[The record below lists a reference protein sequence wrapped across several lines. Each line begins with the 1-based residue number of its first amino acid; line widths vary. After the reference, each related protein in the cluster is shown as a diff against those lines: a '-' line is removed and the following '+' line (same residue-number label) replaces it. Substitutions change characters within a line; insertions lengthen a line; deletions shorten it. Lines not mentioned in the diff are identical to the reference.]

1 MASIHEFIKEEI
13 SKLKTENLY
22 RRLRTVENQNGSLI
36 VDKKKIINFNSND
49 YLGLSSNQTI
59 IKNMVKEFNEISQ
72 CSSRLVGGNHLNIEK
87 LEQVLSKHRKTESSL
102 VYTTGYSAVQGVIST
117 LSDRDTTIFSDELNH
132 ASIIDGCRLGNAKI
146 KIFRHND
153 TEHLLELLGSVSGKK
168 ILVTEG
174 VFSIKGDMSN
184 LNSICNF
191 AKEFG
196 VFTIVDDAHG
206 DFVFGKNGSGTP
218 SELKV
223 NNLVDIHISSLSKA
237 LGCFGGYVACN
248 EMVRDYLINRSRQ
261 FIFTSALPTHLC
273 NSALYAISIA
283 KKGILQRR
291 LFNNIR
297 FLQNGLRKIGYDIGN
312 SCSQIIPIH
321 IGSENLAVKFADKL
335 LQKGIFVHP
344 MRFPTVKMGC
354 AVLRLSLSA
363 SHTKEQLIYTLKEL
377 KNIGKKHKVIFSHK

>member
-13 SKLKTENLY
+13 SKLKSENLY
-22 RRLRTVENQNGSLI
+22 RRLRIIENQNRSLI

-49 YLGLSSNQTI
+49 YLGLASNQAI
-59 IKNMVKEFNEISQ
+59 IKNTVKEFDEISQ
-72 CSSRLVGGNHLNIEK
+72 CSSRLVGGNHINIEK

-102 VYTTGYSAVQGVIST
+102 VYTTGYSAVQGVMST
-117 LSDRDTTIFSDELNH
+117 LSDSDTTIFSDELNH

-153 TEHLLELLGSVSGKK
+153 TEHLLELLGGVSGKK

-174 VFSIKGDMSN
+174 IFSIEGDMSN

-291 LFNNIR
+291 LFNNVR

-377 KNIGKKHKVIFSHK
+377 KNIGKKHKVI

>member
-22 RRLRTVENQNGSLI
+22 RRLRIVENQNGSLI

-49 YLGLSSNQTI
+49 YLGLSSNQAI
-59 IKNMVKEFNEISQ
+59 IKNTVKEFDEISQ

-102 VYTTGYSAVQGVIST
+102 VYTTGYSAVQGVMST

-153 TEHLLELLGSVSGKK
+153 TEHLLELLGGVSGKK

-174 VFSIKGDMSN
+174 IFSIEGDMSN

-291 LFNNIR
+291 LFNNVK

-377 KNIGKKHKVIFSHK
+377 KNIGKKHKVI

>member
-22 RRLRTVENQNGSLI
+22 RRLRIVENQNGSLI

-59 IKNMVKEFNEISQ
+59 IKNTVKEFDEISQ

-153 TEHLLELLGSVSGKK
+153 TDHLLDLLGGVSGKK

-174 VFSIKGDMSN
+174 IFSIEGDMSN
-184 LNSICNF
+184 LNSICKF

-196 VFTIVDDAHG
+196 IFTIVDDAHG

-248 EMVRDYLINRSRQ
+248 EVVRDYLINTSRQ

-283 KKGILQRR
+283 KKGILQQR
-291 LFNNIR
+291 LFNNVK

-377 KNIGKKHKVIFSHK
+377 KYIGKKHKVV

>member
-1 MASIHEFIKEEI
+1 LASIHEFIKEEI

-22 RRLRTVENQNGSLI
+22 RRLRIVENQNGSLI

-59 IKNMVKEFNEISQ
+59 IKNTVKEFDEISQ

-153 TEHLLELLGSVSGKK
+153 TEHLLDLLGGVSGKK

-174 VFSIKGDMSN
+174 IFSIEGDMSN
-184 LNSICNF
+184 LNSICKF
-191 AKEFG
+191 AKEVG

-248 EMVRDYLINRSRQ
+248 EVVRDYLINRSRQ

-291 LFNNIR
+291 LFNNVK

-377 KNIGKKHKVIFSHK
+377 KYIGKKHKVV

>member
-1 MASIHEFIKEEI
+1 LASIHEFVKEEI

-22 RRLRTVENQNGSLI
+22 RRLRIVENQNGSLI

-49 YLGLSSNQTI
+49 YLGLSSNQAI
-59 IKNMVKEFNEISQ
+59 IKNMKKEFDEISQ

-117 LSDRDTTIFSDELNH
+117 ISDRDTTIFSDELNH

-153 TEHLLELLGSVSGKK
+153 TEHLLELLGGVLGKK

-174 VFSIKGDMSN
+174 VFSIGGDMSN
-184 LNSICNF
+184 LNSICNL

-196 VFTIVDDAHG
+196 AFTIVDDAHG

-283 KKGILQRR
+283 KKGNLQRR

-312 SCSQIIPIH
+312 SCSQIIPLH

-377 KNIGKKHKVIFSHK
+377 KNIGKKHKVI

>member
-22 RRLRTVENQNGSLI
+22 RRLRIVENQNGSLI

-49 YLGLSSNQTI
+49 YLGLSSNQAI
-59 IKNMVKEFNEISQ
+59 IKNMVKEFDEISQ

-153 TEHLLELLGSVSGKK
+153 TEHLLELLGGVSGKK

-174 VFSIKGDMSN
+174 VFSIEGDMSN

-291 LFNNIR
+291 LFNNVR

-363 SHTKEQLIYTLKEL
+363 SHTKEQLVYTLKEL
-377 KNIGKKHKVIFSHK
+377 KSIGKKHKVI

>member
-1 MASIHEFIKEEI
+1 LASIHEFIKEEI

-59 IKNMVKEFNEISQ
+59 IKNMIKEFDEISQ

-87 LEQVLSKHRKTESSL
+87 LEHVLSKHRKTESSL

-132 ASIIDGCRLGNAKI
+132 ASIIDGCCLGNAKI

-174 VFSIKGDMSN
+174 VFSIEGDMSN

-196 VFTIVDDAHG
+196 AFTIVDDAHG

-321 IGSENLAVKFADKL
+321 IGSENLAIKFADKL

-377 KNIGKKHKVIFSHK
+377 KNIGKKHKVI

>member
-1 MASIHEFIKEEI
+1 LASIHEFIKEEI

-59 IKNMVKEFNEISQ
+59 IKNMIKEFDEISQ

-174 VFSIKGDMSN
+174 VFSIEGDMSN

-196 VFTIVDDAHG
+196 AFTIVDDAHG

-297 FLQNGLRKIGYDIGN
+297 FLQNGLRKIGYNIGN

-377 KNIGKKHKVIFSHK
+377 KNIGNKHKVI

>member
-22 RRLRTVENQNGSLI
+22 RRLRTVENQNGFLI

-49 YLGLSSNQTI
+49 YLGLSSNQAI
-59 IKNMVKEFNEISQ
+59 IKNMIKEFDEISQ

-174 VFSIKGDMSN
+174 VFSIEGDMSN

-196 VFTIVDDAHG
+196 AFTIVDDAHG

-297 FLQNGLRKIGYDIGN
+297 FLQNGLRTIGYDIGN
-312 SCSQIIPIH
+312 SSSQIIPIH

-377 KNIGKKHKVIFSHK
+377 KNIGKKHKVI

>member
-13 SKLKTENLY
+13 SKLKSENLY
-22 RRLRTVENQNGSLI
+22 RRLRIVENQNGSLI

-49 YLGLSSNQTI
+49 YLGLSSNQAI
-59 IKNMVKEFNEISQ
+59 IKNMVKEFDEISL
-72 CSSRLVGGNHLNIEK
+72 CSSRLVGGNHINIEK

-132 ASIIDGCRLGNAKI
+132 ASIIDGCRLGNAKM

-153 TEHLLELLGSVSGKK
+153 TKHLLELLGGVSGKK

-174 VFSIKGDMSN
+174 IFSIDGDMSN

-218 SELKV
+218 SELNV

-291 LFNNIR
+291 LFNNVR

-363 SHTKEQLIYTLKEL
+363 SHTKEQLVYTLKEL
-377 KNIGKKHKVIFSHK
+377 KNIGKKHKVI

>member
-1 MASIHEFIKEEI
+1 MASIHEFIKQEI

-22 RRLRTVENQNGSLI
+22 RRLRIVENQNGSLI

-49 YLGLSSNQTI
+49 YLGLSSNQAI
-59 IKNMVKEFNEISQ
+59 IKNTVKEFHEISQ

-153 TEHLLELLGSVSGKK
+153 TEHLLELLGGVSGKK

-174 VFSIKGDMSN
+174 IFSIEGDMSN

-291 LFNNIR
+291 LFNNVR

-377 KNIGKKHKVIFSHK
+377 KNIGKKHKVI

>member
-1 MASIHEFIKEEI
+1 LASIHEFIKEEI

-22 RRLRTVENQNGSLI
+22 RRLRIVENQNGSLI

-49 YLGLSSNQTI
+49 YLGLSSNQAI
-59 IKNMVKEFNEISQ
+59 IKNMVKEFDEISQ

-153 TEHLLELLGSVSGKK
+153 TEHLLELLGGVSGKK

-174 VFSIKGDMSN
+174 VFSIEGDMSN

-191 AKEFG
+191 AKEFD

-291 LFNNIR
+291 LFNNVR

-377 KNIGKKHKVIFSHK
+377 KNIGKKHKVI

>member
-1 MASIHEFIKEEI
+1 MASIHEFVKEEI

-22 RRLRTVENQNGSLI
+22 RRLRIVENQNGSLI

-153 TEHLLELLGSVSGKK
+153 TEHLLDLLGGVSGKK

-174 VFSIKGDMSN
+174 VFSVEGDMSN

-291 LFNNIR
+291 LFNNVK

-321 IGSENLAVKFADKL
+321 IGSENLAMKFADKL

-377 KNIGKKHKVIFSHK
+377 KNIGKKHKVI

>member
-1 MASIHEFIKEEI
+1 LASIHEFVKEEI

-22 RRLRTVENQNGSLI
+22 RRLRIVENQNGSLI

-49 YLGLSSNQTI
+49 YLGLSSNQAI
-59 IKNMVKEFNEISQ
+59 IKNMKKEFDEISQ

-153 TEHLLELLGSVSGKK
+153 TEHLLELLGGVLGKK

-174 VFSIKGDMSN
+174 VFSIGGDMSN
-184 LNSICNF
+184 LNSICNL

-196 VFTIVDDAHG
+196 AFTIVDDAHG

-312 SCSQIIPIH
+312 SCSQIIPLH

-377 KNIGKKHKVIFSHK
+377 KNIGKKHKVI

>member
-59 IKNMVKEFNEISQ
+59 IKNMIKEFDEISQ
-72 CSSRLVGGNHLNIEK
+72 CSSRLAGGNHLNIEK

-174 VFSIKGDMSN
+174 VFSIEGDMSN

-196 VFTIVDDAHG
+196 AFTIVDDAHG

-297 FLQNGLRKIGYDIGN
+297 FLQNGLRKIGYNIGN
-312 SCSQIIPIH
+312 SRSQIIPIH

-377 KNIGKKHKVIFSHK
+377 KNIGKKHKVI

>member
-59 IKNMVKEFNEISQ
+59 IKNMIKEFDEISQ

-117 LSDRDTTIFSDELNH
+117 ISDRDTTIFSDELNH

-174 VFSIKGDMSN
+174 VFSIEGDMSN

-196 VFTIVDDAHG
+196 AFTIVDDAHG

-297 FLQNGLRKIGYDIGN
+297 FLQNGLRKIGYNIGN

-377 KNIGKKHKVIFSHK
+377 KNIGKKHKVI

>member
-22 RRLRTVENQNGSLI
+22 RRLRIVENQNGSLI

-49 YLGLSSNQTI
+49 YLGLSSNQAI
-59 IKNMVKEFNEISQ
+59 IKNTVKEFDEISQ
-72 CSSRLVGGNHLNIEK
+72 CSSRLVGGNHLNFEK

-102 VYTTGYSAVQGVIST
+102 VYTTGYSAVQGVMST

-153 TEHLLELLGSVSGKK
+153 TEHLLELLGGVSGKK

-174 VFSIKGDMSN
+174 VFSIEGDMSN

-191 AKEFG
+191 AKEFD

-291 LFNNIR
+291 LFNNIK

-363 SHTKEQLIYTLKEL
+363 SHTKEQLVYTLKEL
-377 KNIGKKHKVIFSHK
+377 KNIGKKHKVI

>member
-1 MASIHEFIKEEI
+1 LASIHEFVKEEI

-22 RRLRTVENQNGSLI
+22 RRLRIVENQNGSLI

-49 YLGLSSNQTI
+49 YLGLSSNQAI
-59 IKNMVKEFNEISQ
+59 IKNMKKEFDEISQ

-153 TEHLLELLGSVSGKK
+153 TEHLLELLGGVLGKK

-174 VFSIKGDMSN
+174 VFSIGGDMSN
-184 LNSICNF
+184 LNSICNL

-196 VFTIVDDAHG
+196 AFTIVDDAHG

-297 FLQNGLRKIGYDIGN
+297 FLQNGLRKIGYNIGN

-377 KNIGKKHKVIFSHK
+377 KNIGKKHKVI

>member
-59 IKNMVKEFNEISQ
+59 IKNMIKEFDEISQ

-117 LSDRDTTIFSDELNH
+117 ISDRDTTIFSDELNH

-174 VFSIKGDMSN
+174 VFSIEGDMSN

-291 LFNNIR
+291 LFNNVR

-321 IGSENLAVKFADKL
+321 IGSENLAMKFADKL

-377 KNIGKKHKVIFSHK
+377 KNIGNKHKVI

>member
-1 MASIHEFIKEEI
+1 LASIHEFVKEEI

-22 RRLRTVENQNGSLI
+22 RRLRIVENQNGSLL

-59 IKNMVKEFNEISQ
+59 IKNMVKEFDQISQ

-102 VYTTGYSAVQGVIST
+102 VYTTGYSAVQGAIST

-153 TEHLLELLGSVSGKK
+153 TEHLLELLGGVSGKK

-174 VFSIKGDMSN
+174 VFSIGGDMSN

-196 VFTIVDDAHG
+196 AFTIVDDAHG

-321 IGSENLAVKFADKL
+321 IGSENLAMKFADKL

-377 KNIGKKHKVIFSHK
+377 KYIGKKHKLI

>member
-1 MASIHEFIKEEI
+1 LASIHEFIKEEI

-22 RRLRTVENQNGSLI
+22 RRLRIVENQNGSLI

-49 YLGLSSNQTI
+49 YLGLSSNQAI
-59 IKNMVKEFNEISQ
+59 IKNMIKEFDEISQ
-72 CSSRLVGGNHLNIEK
+72 CSSRLVGGNHLHIEK
-87 LEQVLSKHRKTESSL
+87 LEQVLSKHRETESSL

-117 LSDRDTTIFSDELNH
+117 VSDRDTTIFSDELNH

-153 TEHLLELLGSVSGKK
+153 TEHLLELLGGVSGKK

-174 VFSIKGDMSN
+174 VFSIEGDMSN

-196 VFTIVDDAHG
+196 VLTIVDDAHG

-283 KKGILQRR
+283 KRGILQRR
-291 LFNNIR
+291 LFNNVR

-363 SHTKEQLIYTLKEL
+363 SHTKEQLVYTLKEL
-377 KNIGKKHKVIFSHK
+377 KNIGKKHKVI

>member
-13 SKLKTENLY
+13 CKLKTENLY

-59 IKNMVKEFNEISQ
+59 IKNMIKEFDEISQ

-174 VFSIKGDMSN
+174 VFSIEGDMSN

-196 VFTIVDDAHG
+196 AFTIVDDAHG

-363 SHTKEQLIYTLKEL
+363 SHTKKQLIYTLKEL
-377 KNIGKKHKVIFSHK
+377 KNIGKKHKVI

>member
-22 RRLRTVENQNGSLI
+22 RRLRIVENQNGSLI

-49 YLGLSSNQTI
+49 YLGLSSNQAI
-59 IKNMVKEFNEISQ
+59 IKNMKKEFDEISQ

-153 TEHLLELLGSVSGKK
+153 TEHLLELLGGVLGKK

-174 VFSIKGDMSN
+174 VFSIGGDMSN
-184 LNSICNF
+184 LNSICNL

-196 VFTIVDDAHG
+196 AFTIVDDAHG

-283 KKGILQRR
+283 KKGNLQLR

-312 SCSQIIPIH
+312 SCSQIIPLH

-377 KNIGKKHKVIFSHK
+377 KNIGKKHKVI

>member
-22 RRLRTVENQNGSLI
+22 RRLRIVENQNGSLI

-49 YLGLSSNQTI
+49 YLGLSSNQAI
-59 IKNMVKEFNEISQ
+59 IKNMVKEFDEISQ

-87 LEQVLSKHRKTESSL
+87 LEQVLSKHRETESSL

-153 TEHLLELLGSVSGKK
+153 TEHLLELLGGVSGKK

-174 VFSIKGDMSN
+174 VFSIEGDMSN
-184 LNSICNF
+184 LNSICKF

-291 LFNNIR
+291 LFNNVR

-363 SHTKEQLIYTLKEL
+363 SHTKEQLVYTLKEL
-377 KNIGKKHKVIFSHK
+377 KSIGKKHKVI

>member
-1 MASIHEFIKEEI
+1 LASIHEFIKEEI

-49 YLGLSSNQTI
+49 YLGLSSNQAI
-59 IKNMVKEFNEISQ
+59 IKNMIKEFDEISQ

-174 VFSIKGDMSN
+174 VFSIEGDMSN

-196 VFTIVDDAHG
+196 AFTIVDDAHG

-377 KNIGKKHKVIFSHK
+377 KNIGKKHKVI

>member
-1 MASIHEFIKEEI
+1 LASIHEFIKEEI

-22 RRLRTVENQNGSLI
+22 RRLRIVENQNGSLI

-49 YLGLSSNQTI
+49 YLGLSSNQAI
-59 IKNMVKEFNEISQ
+59 IKNMVKEFDEISQ
-72 CSSRLVGGNHLNIEK
+72 CSSRLVGGNHINIEK

-132 ASIIDGCRLGNAKI
+132 ASIIDGCRLGNAKM

-153 TEHLLELLGSVSGKK
+153 TEHLLELLGGVSGKK

-174 VFSIKGDMSN
+174 IFSIDGDMSN

-273 NSALYAISIA
+273 SSALYAISIA
-283 KKGILQRR
+283 KRGILQRR
-291 LFNNIR
+291 LFNNVR

-335 LQKGIFVHP
+335 LLKGIFVHP

-377 KNIGKKHKVIFSHK
+377 KNIGKKHKVI

>member
-1 MASIHEFIKEEI
+1 LASIHEFIKEEI

-59 IKNMVKEFNEISQ
+59 IKNMIKEFDEISQ

-174 VFSIKGDMSN
+174 VFSIEGDMSN

-196 VFTIVDDAHG
+196 AFTIVDDAHG

-297 FLQNGLRKIGYDIGN
+297 FLQNGLRKIGYNIGN
-312 SCSQIIPIH
+312 SSSQIIPIH

-377 KNIGKKHKVIFSHK
+377 KNIGKKHKVI

>member
-1 MASIHEFIKEEI
+1 MASIHEFVKEEI

-22 RRLRTVENQNGSLI
+22 RRLRIVENQNGSLI

-49 YLGLSSNQTI
+49 YLGLSSNQAI
-59 IKNMVKEFNEISQ
+59 IKNMKKEFDEISQ

-153 TEHLLELLGSVSGKK
+153 TEHLLELLGGVLGKK

-174 VFSIKGDMSN
+174 VFSIGGDMSN
-184 LNSICNF
+184 LNSICNL

-196 VFTIVDDAHG
+196 AFTIVDDAHG

-312 SCSQIIPIH
+312 SCSQIIPLH

-377 KNIGKKHKVIFSHK
+377 KNIGKKHKVI

>member
-1 MASIHEFIKEEI
+1 LASIHEFIKGEI

-22 RRLRTVENQNGSLI
+22 RRLRIVENQNGSLI

-49 YLGLSSNQTI
+49 YLGLSSNQAI
-59 IKNMVKEFNEISQ
+59 IKNTVNEFDEISQ

-153 TEHLLELLGSVSGKK
+153 TEHLLEQLGGVSGKK

-174 VFSIKGDMSN
+174 IFSIGGDMSN
-184 LNSICNF
+184 LNSICKF
-191 AKEFG
+191 AKDFG

-223 NNLVDIHISSLSKA
+223 SNLVDIHISSLSKA

-248 EMVRDYLINRSRQ
+248 EMIRDYLINRSRQ

-291 LFNNIR
+291 LFNNVK
-297 FLQNGLRKIGYDIGN
+297 FLQNGLRKIGYDIGY

-321 IGSENLAVKFADKL
+321 IGSENLAVKIADKL

-344 MRFPTVKMGC
+344 MRFPTVKIGC

-377 KNIGKKHKVIFSHK
+377 KNIGKKHKVV

>member
-22 RRLRTVENQNGSLI
+22 RRLRIVENQNGSLI

-59 IKNMVKEFNEISQ
+59 IKNTVKEFDEISQ

-87 LEQVLSKHRKTESSL
+87 LEQVLSQHRKTESSL

-117 LSDRDTTIFSDELNH
+117 ISDRDTTIFSDELNH

-153 TEHLLELLGSVSGKK
+153 AEHLLQLLGGVSGKK

-174 VFSIKGDMSN
+174 IFSIEGDMSN
-184 LNSICNF
+184 LNSICKF

-196 VFTIVDDAHG
+196 IFTIVDDAHG

-248 EMVRDYLINRSRQ
+248 EVVRDYLINTSRQ

-283 KKGILQRR
+283 KKGILQQR
-291 LFNNIR
+291 LFNNVK

-377 KNIGKKHKVIFSHK
+377 KYIGKKHKVV

>member
-59 IKNMVKEFNEISQ
+59 IKNMIKEFDEISQ

-174 VFSIKGDMSN
+174 VFSIEGDMSN

-196 VFTIVDDAHG
+196 AFTIVDDAHG

-297 FLQNGLRKIGYDIGN
+297 FLQNGLRTIGYDIGN
-312 SCSQIIPIH
+312 SSSQIIPIH

-377 KNIGKKHKVIFSHK
+377 KNIGKNHKVI